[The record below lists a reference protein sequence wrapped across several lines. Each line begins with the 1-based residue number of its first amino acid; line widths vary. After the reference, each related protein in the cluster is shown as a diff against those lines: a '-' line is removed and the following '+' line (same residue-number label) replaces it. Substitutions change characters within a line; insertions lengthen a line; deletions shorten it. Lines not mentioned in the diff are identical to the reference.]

1 MAQAAARRSKRRKWV
16 LVGGIGIVALALGL
30 TAFLLTRPQ
39 QSAGF
44 VRTQTVKV
52 TKSTQT
58 VTVGLSGTLAP
69 KNQADL
75 FFSSAG
81 TVTSVKVKVGQK
93 VSKNQVV
100 ATIDATDLA
109 NAVALARANL
119 TAARTS
125 YSDAVDNDAS
135 SSQRS
140 AALAQVRSAEAQLSS
155 AELALKKAKLRSTID
170 GVVALVN
177 IAKGDTVSGAGAATG
192 SVSDAGAGATTT
204 ASSANVVVVSTKS
217 WKVNATVGAADVAS
231 LKAGQKA
238 RIAITG
244 TTTVLN
250 GTVDSV
256 GIVSSSS
263 GGTASFPVVLSVKST
278 GTGVYSGVAVTA
290 TVTTGTYPG
299 VLTVPT
305 AAIVNVNGK
314 ATVQQ
319 VKNGQQVTT
328 EVVTGRVFGTMTEVT
343 SGLAEGDEVAI
354 TTRDALPTG
363 GASGGIQF
371 GPGAGGPPP
380 DGTGARPTGGAS
392 R

>member
-1 MAQAAARRSKRRKWV
+1 MARSATGKARRKRWL
-16 LVGGIGIVALALGL
+16 LVAGAALVALGVGA
-30 TAFLLTRPQ
+30 AVFLLNRPQ

-44 VRTQTVKV
+44 VRTQTVTV
-52 TKSTQT
+52 TKSAQV
-58 VTVGLSGTLAP
+58 VTVGVSGTLAP

-75 FFSSAG
+75 SFSSAG

-93 VSKNQVV
+93 VSKKEVL
-100 ATIDATDLA
+100 ATIDNTDLA

-135 SSQRS
+135 SSQLSSARAQIRS
-140 AALAQVRSAEAQLSS
+140 AAAQLSS
-155 AELALKKAKLRSTID
+155 ARLALAKAKLRSTID

-177 IAKGDTVSGAGAATG
+177 IAKGDTVTGGGSSSTTSGASSSST
-192 SVSDAGAGATTT
+192 STS
-204 ASSANVVVVSTKS
+204 SSANIVVVSTKS
-217 WKVNATVGAADVAS
+217 WKVNATVGAADVAT
-231 LKAGQKA
+231 LKAGQSAK
-238 RIAITG
+238 IAVTG
-244 TTTVLN
+244 TTTVLD
-250 GTVDSV
+250 GKVDSV
-256 GIVSSSS
+256 GIVSTSS
-263 GGTASFPVVLSVKST
+263 GGSASFPVVLSVTSS

-290 TVTTGTYPG
+290 TLTTGTYPD

-314 ATVQQ
+314 TTVQQ

>member
-75 FFSSAG
+75 SFSSAG

-155 AELALKKAKLRSTID
+155 AELALKKANSDPPSTAWSPWSTSPRGTPPAARVPRRVRSAVPAPAPPPPRRVRTWSWCRPRAGRSTPP
-170 GVVALVN
+170 
-177 IAKGDTVSGAGAATG
+177 
-192 SVSDAGAGATTT
+192 
-204 ASSANVVVVSTKS
+204 SA
-217 WKVNATVGAADVAS
+217 
-231 LKAGQKA
+231 
-238 RIAITG
+238 
-244 TTTVLN
+244 
-250 GTVDSV
+250 
-256 GIVSSSS
+256 
-263 GGTASFPVVLSVKST
+263 
-278 GTGVYSGVAVTA
+278 
-290 TVTTGTYPG
+290 
-299 VLTVPT
+299 
-305 AAIVNVNGK
+305 
-314 ATVQQ
+314 
-319 VKNGQQVTT
+319 
-328 EVVTGRVFGTMTEVT
+328 
-343 SGLAEGDEVAI
+343 
-354 TTRDALPTG
+354 
-363 GASGGIQF
+363 
-371 GPGAGGPPP
+371 PPM
-380 DGTGARPTGGAS
+380 S
-392 R
+392 RR